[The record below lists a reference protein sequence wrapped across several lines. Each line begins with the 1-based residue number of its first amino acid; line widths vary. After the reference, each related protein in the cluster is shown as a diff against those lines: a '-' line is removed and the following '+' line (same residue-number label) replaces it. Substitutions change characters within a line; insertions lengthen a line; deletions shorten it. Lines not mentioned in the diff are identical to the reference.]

1 MKLDS
6 KTVAAL
12 TLAGKKDAI
21 FFDDVVK
28 GFGFRLRAGAGGKTL
43 RTWIAQYRRAG
54 ATRRMLIGS
63 AEVLPVHEAVIRG
76 IRLGEHRKSPRLG
89 MPRKFATID
98 DDAAQCRAVTAH
110 ELRQRM
116 HDDIGAIINWS

>member
-63 AEVLPVHEAVIRG
+63 AEVLTAEKARAAASPAWGRPAG
-76 IRLGEHRKSPRLG
+76 RSPRSAG
-89 MPRKFATID
+89 QGQ
-98 DDAAQCRAVTAH
+98 AQ
-110 ELRQRM
+110 LP
-116 HDDIGAIINWS
+116 